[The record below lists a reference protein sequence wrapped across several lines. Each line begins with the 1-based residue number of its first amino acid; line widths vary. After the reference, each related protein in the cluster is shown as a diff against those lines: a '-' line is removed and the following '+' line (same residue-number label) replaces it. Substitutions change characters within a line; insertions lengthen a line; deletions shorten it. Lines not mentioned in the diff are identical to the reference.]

1 MIESGLPGFVVTPWW
16 GIFAPAG
23 TPKPVVAKLHHDI
36 VGVLRSKEVRDLFSA
51 QATDVVGNTPEEF
64 ALFVKGESAR
74 WSQVVRT
81 SGAKPD

>member
-16 GIFAPAG
+16 GIFTPVG
-23 TPKPVVAKLHHDI
+23 TPKPIVAKLHHDI
-36 VGVLRSKEVRDLFSA
+36 VAVLRSKEVRDLFSA